1 MYIYVLTVFSIKLST
16 HDSYIKTEIDHDHLR
31 LELHVN
37 CAEVKCIFTL
47 TLILDAVFRS
57 TEVVKAN

>member
-37 CAEVKCIFTL
+37 YAEVKCIFAL
-47 TLILDAVFRS
+47 TFDSRCSFQIYRGS
-57 TEVVKAN
+57 

>member
-1 MYIYVLTVFSIKLST
+1 MYIYVFTVFSIKLST

-37 CAEVKCIFTL
+37 CAEVKCIFAL
-47 TLILDAVFRS
+47 TFDS
-57 TEVVKAN
+57 